1 MMENIINP
9 WTGFEGYNCFGCSP
23 DNPIGLRMS
32 FAEDGD
38 YIVSTWQPGDN
49 FQGWINTL
57 HGGIQATLI
66 DETAGWVVFR
76 KLRTSGYTS
85 KMDIRYVKPVSTLE
99 GPVTLKA
106 RLINQKMMM
115 AFIEVKLYN
124 CHDELCA
131 DATCVYRIYPREVAE
146 RDFNFRD
153 SQ

>member
-1 MMENIINP
+1 
-9 WTGFEGYNCFGCSP
+9 
-23 DNPIGLRMS
+23 MS

-38 YIVSTWQPGDN
+38 YIVSTWQPSDT

-66 DETAGWVVFR
+66 DEAAGWVVFR

-85 KMDIRYVKPVSTLE
+85 KMDIRYIKPVSTAE

-115 AFIEVKLYN
+115 AFIEVKLYDS
-124 CHDELCA
+124 HEELCA
-131 DATCVYRIYPREVAE
+131 DATCVYRVYPRDVAE
-146 RDFNFRD
+146 KEFHFID

>member
-1 MMENIINP
+1 M
-9 WTGFEGYNCFGCSP
+9 EGYNCFGCSP
-23 DNPIGLRMS
+23 SNPIGLRMA

-38 YIVSTWQPGDN
+38 FIVSKWQPGDN
-49 FQGWINTL
+49 FQGWIDTL

-66 DETAGWVVFR
+66 DEAAE
-76 KLRTSGYTS
+76 LRTSGYTS
-85 KMDIRYVKPVSTLE
+85 KMDIRYVKPVSTAE

-124 CHDELCA
+124 CHEELCA
-131 DATCVYRIYPREVAE
+131 DATCVYRIFPREVAE
-146 RDFNFRD
+146 KEFHFLD

>member
-1 MMENIINP
+1 MRAIINP
-9 WTGFEGYNCFGCSP
+9 WIGNTKGYNCFGCNP
-23 DNPIGLRMS
+23 DNPQGAHMH
-32 FAEDGD
+32 FYWDGEQV
-38 YIVSTWQPGDN
+38 VSIWKANPN
-49 FQGWINTL
+49 FVSWIDTL

-66 DETAGWVVFR
+66 DEAAGWIVFR

-85 KMDIRYVKPVSTLE
+85 KMDIRYIKPVSTVE

-124 CHDELCA
+124 CHEELCA
-131 DATCVYRIYPREVAE
+131 DATCVYRVYPRDVAE
-146 RDFNFRD
+146 KEFYFRD

>member
-1 MMENIINP
+1 
-9 WTGFEGYNCFGCSP
+9 
-23 DNPIGLRMS
+23 MS
-32 FAEDGD
+32 FCEDGD
-38 YIVSTWQPGDN
+38 YVISTWQPGDN

-66 DETAGWVVFR
+66 DEAAGWIVFK

-85 KMDIRYVKPVSTLE
+85 KMDIRYLKPVSTVD

-124 CHDELCA
+124 CHEELCA
-131 DATCVYRIYPREVAE
+131 DATCVYRVYPHDVAV
-146 RDFNFRD
+146 RDFHFID
-153 SQ
+153 PE

>member
-1 MMENIINP
+1 MKEIVNP
-9 WTGFEGYNCFGCSP
+9 WAGFEGYNCFGCSP

-32 FAEDGD
+32 FCEDGD
-38 YIVSTWQPGDN
+38 YVISTWQPGDN

-66 DETAGWVVFR
+66 DEAAGWIVFK

-85 KMDIRYVKPVSTLE
+85 KMDIRYLKPVSTVD

-124 CHDELCA
+124 CHEELCA
-131 DATCVYRIYPREVAE
+131 DATCVYRVYPHDVAV
-146 RDFNFRD
+146 RDFHFID
-153 SQ
+153 PE